1 MEVEED
7 GEEEELSD
15 LVLETANRLEMMG
28 FPKEKV
34 YLIWIDEILGI
45 ISF

>member
-1 MEVEED
+1 MEVEEN
-7 GEEEELSD
+7 ENNEELSD

-34 YLIWIDEILGI
+34 YMIGMDEI
-45 ISF
+45 